1 MWIQYTLN
9 CVSIIVDDFDGLTQ
23 SGDVQEIK
31 EMLGMLSKQVDA
43 VQKVVNDTLV
53 PAATKVLK
61 LMINKLKNSKINWKL
76 VSEFKF

>member
-23 SGDVQEIK
+23 SSGVQEIK

-43 VQKVVNDTLV
+43 VQKVVNDALV